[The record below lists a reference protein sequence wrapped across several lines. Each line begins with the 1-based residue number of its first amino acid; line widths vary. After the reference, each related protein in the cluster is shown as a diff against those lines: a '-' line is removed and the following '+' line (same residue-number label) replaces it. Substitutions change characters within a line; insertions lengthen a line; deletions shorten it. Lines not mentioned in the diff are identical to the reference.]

1 MAITVNNENFVRAET
16 DRMFANLQAAA
27 GGVNRWQHLRALTAI
42 DEQTGHSD
50 EPRHPVQHG
59 GCRHLARR
67 NGDGPQAGDRYLS
80 VMVVNEDHYINKI
93 FHHPGAHTLS
103 TAEFDTPYVLLA
115 ARVLV
120 DSSDPNDIEWVNAI
134 QDGFSVMAASNR
146 PFVLPDYDENSFTAP
161 ARHSSKKDGRAGA

>member
-1 MAITVNNENFVRAET
+1 MNRRVIRMNRDTLYSMAVVDISQGATVTV
-16 DRMFANLQAAA
+16 
-27 GGVNRWQHLRALTAI
+27 
-42 DEQTGHSD
+42 
-50 EPRHPVQHG
+50 
-59 GCRHLARR
+59 
-67 NGDGPQAGDRYLS
+67 PQAGDRYLS

-120 DSSDPNDIEWVNAI
+120 DSSDPNDIECVNAI